1 MTDQDELDV
10 RYARSRERRSAREN
24 QRNGMSARRRH
35 DAEPA
40 PDTGG
45 FAASVSVTK
54 AERAWIRERLGPFHD
69 RALLTDVLQRIKAG
83 KEATVYA
90 CSAGPGIG
98 RDRNASGDEAHP
110 VSEGAAIAAGTR
122 VLAAKL
128 YRARSLRG
136 ERNVGQYQQGRAVL
150 DADGHAIGERAWR
163 LQKAI
168 QQKSRV
174 GRKAAQSSWL
184 MHEYTVLRAMAA
196 QGGDVPV
203 PIEHSEFALL
213 MEFIG
218 DGVEAAPTLSQL
230 SLSSTESRPL
240 LERVLF
246 NLELLLGLGWV
257 HGDLSAHNIL
267 YHRGRVVLIDFP
279 QVVAARGNPG
289 ARGFF
294 ERDVERVAQH
304 FARAGV
310 PLDAR
315 RWASQLWAKHVA
327 AREEP

>member
-1 MTDQDELDV
+1 MTDYDDFDA
-10 RYARSRERRSAREN
+10 RFARSRERHAAREHL
-24 QRNGMSARRRH
+24 RNKLATRRG

-40 PDTGG
+40 PRADG
-45 FAASVSVTK
+45 FAASVAVTK
-54 AERAWIRERLGPFHD
+54 AERASILEHLGPLHD
-69 RALLTDVLQRIKAG
+69 RELIADVLQRIKAG

-90 CSAGPGIG
+90 CSGGP
-98 RDRNASGDEAHP
+98 ASDVA
-110 VSEGAAIAAGTR
+110 
-122 VLAAKL
+122 VLAAEL

-136 ERNVGQYQQGRAVL
+136 ERNVGHYQQGRAVL
-150 DADGHAIGERAWR
+150 DAEGRAIGERAWR

-168 QQKSRV
+168 AQKSRV

-184 MHEYTVLRAMAA
+184 MHEYSVLAA
-196 QGGDVPV
+196 LSALGADVPL

-230 SLSSTESRPL
+230 SLTSTEARPL

-279 QVVAARGNPG
+279 QVVAARGNPS
-289 ARGFF
+289 ARAFF
-294 ERDVERVAQH
+294 ERDVERVAQY
-304 FARAGV
+304 FGRAGV
-310 PLDAR
+310 SVDAR
-315 RWASQLWAKHVA
+315 RWASQLWAKHVVTEA
-327 AREEP
+327 PP

>member
-1 MTDQDELDV
+1 MTDYDDFGG
-10 RYARSRERRSAREN
+10 RFTRSRERRAAREN
-24 QRNGMSARRRH
+24 LRTKPVGHRA
-35 DAEPA
+35 DPEPA
-40 PDTGG
+40 LQADG
-45 FAASVSVTK
+45 FAASVAVTK
-54 AERAWIRERLGPFHD
+54 AERAWIREHLGPLHD
-69 RALLTDVLQRIKAG
+69 RELITDVLQRIKAG

-90 CSAGPGIG
+90 CSGGPAIG
-98 RDRNASGDEAHP
+98 VA
-110 VSEGAAIAAGTR
+110 

-136 ERNVGQYQQGRAVL
+136 ERNVGHYQQGRAVL
-150 DADGHAIGERAWR
+150 DAEGRAIGERAWR

-168 QQKSRV
+168 AQKSRV

-184 MHEYTVLRAMAA
+184 MHEYSVLAA
-196 QGGDVPV
+196 LSARGGDVPL

-218 DGVEAAPTLSQL
+218 DDVDAAPTLSQL
-230 SLSSTESRPL
+230 ALTHTEAKPL

-279 QVVAARGNPG
+279 QVVAARGNPN
-289 ARGFF
+289 ALALF
-294 ERDVERVAQH
+294 ERDVERVAQY
-304 FARAGV
+304 FSRAGV
-310 PLDAR
+310 PVDSR
-315 RWASQLWAKHVA
+315 RWVSQLWAKHVGTEA
-327 AREEP
+327 PP